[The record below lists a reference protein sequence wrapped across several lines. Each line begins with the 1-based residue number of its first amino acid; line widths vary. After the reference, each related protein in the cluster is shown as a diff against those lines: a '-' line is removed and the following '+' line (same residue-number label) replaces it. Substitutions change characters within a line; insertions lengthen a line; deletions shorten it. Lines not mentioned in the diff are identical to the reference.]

1 MAITKWS
8 LDPAHSEIQ
17 FKVKHLMIATVTGSF
32 TAFDVT
38 AETENDDFMK
48 AKISFTAQS
57 DSINTGNGQRD
68 GHLKSDDFFSAEKFP
83 QIKFEA
89 TEYKNDDLYGNLT
102 IRDVTKSVKLSVDFG
117 GIAKDGWGNTKAGF
131 SISGKISRKEFG
143 LQWNSVTEAGGVVVG
158 DEVRILGEI
167 QLAKQA

>member
-38 AETENDDFMK
+38 AETENDDFTK